1 MTELTEAELQAR
13 YDLYSINSIGKLIDH
28 GYRVALYCE
37 NPRDG
42 LTCNFVKWLDLEKL
56 AAKLGRNHG
65 CLASDITPHLWCTK
79 CGGKKV
85 SVRLHPPTGPHDY
98 SESSIAQQ
106 QAAAHQPHT
115 SPREPDSAP
124 AGHDRTPTSRRVLK

>member
-1 MTELTEAELQAR
+1 MTDERVPELKPKFIDTLGA
-13 YDLYSINSIGKLIDH
+13 LIDDD
-28 GYRVALYCE
+28 YQVALDCE
-37 NPRDG
+37 NPHEG
-42 LTCNFVKWLDLEKL
+42 LTCGFVKWLDLEKL

-65 CLASDITPHLWCTK
+65 CLASDITPHVCRTK

-106 QAAAHQPHT
+106 QAAAHQPRM
-115 SPREPDSAP
+115 SPREQDNAP
-124 AGHDRTPTSRRVLK
+124 AVHDRTPASRGAPK